1 MLKDVR
7 SKVSNSHTNYQNFK
21 MVFIVSKYTPEG
33 WYYILTNYGRIV
45 DEKEQ
50 LQMIPP
56 GAPLTDEVIMYWET
70 ARDILTVFN
79 EIDEINLWD
88 QESYFN
94 DDYGGSVS
102 VLIFLHISFNKKIRT
117 LTLPP

>member
-7 SKVSNSHTNYQNFK
+7 LKVSNSHINYQNFK

-50 LQMIPP
+50 LQMMPP
-56 GAPLTDEVIMYWET
+56 GAPLTDEVI
-70 ARDILTVFN
+70 ITVFN
-79 EIDEINLWD
+79 DIGALDLE
-88 QESYFN
+88 ESYFN

-102 VLIFLHISFNKKIRT
+102 VHIFLLNEICKKIIS
-117 LTLPP
+117 